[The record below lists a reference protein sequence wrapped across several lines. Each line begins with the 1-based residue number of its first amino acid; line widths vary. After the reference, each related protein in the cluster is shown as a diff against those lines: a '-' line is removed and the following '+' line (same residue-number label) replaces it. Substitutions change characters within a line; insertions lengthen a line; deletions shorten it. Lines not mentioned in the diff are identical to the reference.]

1 MIHGIHTVVVVFFP
15 PQFCNIKNLAKFSQK
30 NSKISQFTL
39 DKQEFQ
45 FVPNFLSK
53 DNEIFKIKNAVIL
66 MSWFCSVL
74 LYGLSDLLCKRAFL
88 LCFLCFGRINLK
100 ISLNTDC
107 FYWCPFKISNDW
119 TRGRANVLQT
129 RYYPLQ
135 LLTPDQ
141 TSQRGLHCATTLV
154 GHTWKFPNINSG
166 WYNAVWRGA
175 AE

>member
-1 MIHGIHTVVVVFFP
+1 MGF
-15 PQFCNIKNLAKFSQK
+15 
-30 NSKISQFTL
+30 
-39 DKQEFQ
+39 
-45 FVPNFLSK
+45 
-53 DNEIFKIKNAVIL
+53 
-66 MSWFCSVL
+66 
-74 LYGLSDLLCKRAFL
+74 SDLLCKRAFL

-141 TSQRGLHCATTLV
+141 TSQRIALCNNTRWPYLKISKHKFWLV
-154 GHTWKFPNINSG
+154 QCSLERCCRITRNTRNSQNHKAPCVRRHAKL
-166 WYNAVWRGA
+166 WTYIYLRVPCQYAP
-175 AE
+175 